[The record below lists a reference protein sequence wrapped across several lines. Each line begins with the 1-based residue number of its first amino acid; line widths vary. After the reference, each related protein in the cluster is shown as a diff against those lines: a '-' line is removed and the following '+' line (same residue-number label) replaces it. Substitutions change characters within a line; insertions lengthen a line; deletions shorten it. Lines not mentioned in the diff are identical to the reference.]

1 MSKKTSLLLIVAV
14 ILVSMLAI
22 TLTALAA
29 DRGLWAPNVA
39 YAVNDTVTYNGI
51 VYYCIQA
58 HTSQVTW
65 EPPNVPA
72 LWGVV
77 GTPTQSGGATATP
90 TPTRTNT
97 PIGPTNTPTNT
108 LVGPTNTPTNT
119 SVPPTNT
126 PTRTNTPIGPTNTP
140 TNTSVAPT
148 NTSTNTS
155 APPTNTPTATNT
167 SSGGSCWAPWSATTA
182 YNGGAQ
188 VSYNGQN
195 YQAAFWTQGDTP
207 DTHSGPPG
215 SGQPWITM
223 GSCSG
228 ATPTKTNTPVP
239 PTPTNTP
246 CAPCPTATP
255 TNTPPPG
262 GPKKVVAYF
271 AQWGIYARAY
281 YVKNIETSGSAA
293 KLNIIQYAFNNVV
306 NNRCSV
312 GVNQLGVGDAWA
324 DYQKGFDAAT
334 SVDGVGDTWNQPLKG
349 NWNQLKKLK
358 AMHPGLKVVMSLGG
372 WTWSDGLYT
381 AAQPANRAAFVASCI
396 DAYIRGNIPFDAGSN
411 SGGPGAAAGVFDGI
425 DIDWEYPG
433 ICGNNPNCG
442 ASAAD
447 KANMVGLFQEFRT
460 QLNAIDP
467 NLLLTAAVAAGED
480 KLPHYDIPGISAQL
494 NYINIMTY
502 DFFGAWAATGPTAF
516 HSALNAWAGMPSTP
530 PLPHYYSDYAVQLW
544 KNGGAPANKLLLGVG
559 FYGRGWTGVPNI
571 NNGLN
576 QSASGPAPCSGFV
589 GCEAGVTDYKYLVT
603 KGHPK
608 FYAGGTQWT
617 YNGTEFWSYD
627 DPTTIVGKMSY
638 VNSQGLGGAFAWSL
652 DGDDSTGTLL
662 TAIRNGLP

>member
-1 MSKKTSLLLIVAV
+1 MSKKVSPLLVATVIV
-14 ILVSMLAI
+14 VSMLAI

-29 DRGLWAPNVA
+29 DRGPWAPNVA

-58 HTSQVTW
+58 HTSQTGW

-77 GTPTQSGGATATP
+77 GTPTPGGGATATP
-90 TPTRTNT
+90 TKTNT
-97 PIGPTNTPTNT
+97 PVATTTPTNTPTKTNTPTGPTNTPTRT
-108 LVGPTNTPTNT
+108 FTPA
-119 SVPPTNT
+119 PPTNT
-126 PTRTNTPIGPTNTP
+126 PTRTNTPTGPTLTFTP
-140 TNTSVAPT
+140 TRTFTP
-148 NTSTNTS
+148 
-155 APPTNTPTATNT
+155 APPTNTPTRTPTA
-167 SSGGSCWAPWSATTA
+167 SGGNCWTPWVSTTA

-195 YQAAFWTQGDTP
+195 YQAAFWTQGDQP

-223 GSCSG
+223 GACTG
-228 ATPTKTNTPVP
+228 ATATNTPVP
-239 PTPTNTP
+239 PTATKT
-246 CAPCPTATP
+246 PTAGPSPTP
-255 TNTPPPG
+255 TKTPTAGPG
-262 GPKKVVAYF
+262 GKKVVAYF

-334 SVDGVGDTWNQPLKG
+334 SVDGVGDLWDQPLKG

-411 SGGPGAAAGVFDGI
+411 SGGVGAAAGVFDGI

-447 KANMVGLFQEFRT
+447 KANLTGLLQEFRT
-460 QLNAIDP
+460 QLNAINP

-480 KLPHYDIPGISAQL
+480 KLPNYDIPGISAQL

-516 HSALNAWAGMPSTP
+516 HSPLNAWTGMPSTP
-530 PLPHYYSDYAVQLW
+530 PLNHYYGDYAVQLW
-544 KNGGAPANKLLLGVG
+544 KTGGAPASKLLLGVG

-576 QSASGPAPCSGFV
+576 QSATGPAPCSGFV
-589 GCEAGVTDYKYLVT
+589 GCEAGITDYKYLVT

-608 FYAGGTQWT
+608 FYGGGTMWT

-627 DPTTIVGKMSY
+627 DATTIGSKMSY
-638 VNSQGLGGAFAWSL
+638 VNSQALGGAFAWSL
-652 DGDDSTGTLL
+652 DGDDSTATLL
-662 TAIRNGLP
+662 TAMRNGLP